1 MSAALNF
8 NSEPPADDSIRL
20 WQTVSIGWEHEV
32 DDDGN
37 VVLTR
42 DKQGQAI
49 ARTYTVPTHIT
60 AQQLIE
66 RASTMTDAQRK
77 VLEAGGLPGMLEIS
91 GLLVGS
97 DTIMKIG
104 ADPTVP
110 TPAFLKF
117 IEALVAGLNLT
128 ELTGGGDLP
137 N

>member
-8 NSEPPADDSIRL
+8 NSEPPKDIRL
-20 WQTVSIGWEHEV
+20 WQSVSIGWEHTV

-37 VVLTR
+37 VVLTL
-42 DKQGQAI
+42 DDNGDPV
-49 ARTYTVPTHIT
+49 ARVYRVPTHMT

-66 RASTMTDAQRK
+66 RAGTMTDNQRK
-77 VLEAGGLPGMLEIS
+77 AMEQGGLPGMLEIS

-104 ADPTVP
+104 SDPTVP

-117 IEALVAGLNLT
+117 VESLVAGLNL
-128 ELTGGGDLP
+128 EDITGGGDLP